1 MADEADEKDE
11 EIMDELRK
19 DSRQST
25 ADISRK
31 TGIPRMTVHERIK
44 RLTKSGIIEQFTIKP
59 NYAKLGKPVTAFIL
73 VAYAPG
79 HKMAQETVAAK
90 IAKIPGV
97 HEVHIIAGE
106 WDMLL
111 KARASSIEDM
121 GNLVVRKIRDLDGVS
136 KTYTMSVFST
146 ISEQV

>member
-1 MADEADEKDE
+1 MSGETDEKDE
-11 EIMDELRK
+11 EILEQLAK

-44 RLTKSGIIEQFTIKP
+44 KLTKGGVIKQFTIKP
-59 NYAKLGKPVTAFIL
+59 DYSKLSKPVTAFIL

-90 IAKIPGV
+90 IAKLPGV
-97 HEVHIIAGE
+97 YDVYIMAGE

-121 GNLVVRKIRDLDGVS
+121 GNLVVRKIRDLEGVS
-136 KTYTMSVFST
+136 KTYTMPVFLT
-146 ISEQV
+146 VSEQA

>member
-1 MADEADEKDE
+1 MHGETDEKDE
-11 EIMDELRK
+11 EILEQLAK

-44 RLTKSGIIEQFTIKP
+44 KLTKSGVIQQFTIKP
-59 NYAKLGKPVTAFIL
+59 NYAKLNKPVTAFIL

-90 IAKIPGV
+90 IAKLPGV
-97 HEVHIIAGE
+97 HEVHIMAGE

-121 GNLVVRKIRDLDGVS
+121 GNLVVRKIRDLEGVS
-136 KTYTMSVFST
+136 KTYTMPVFLT
-146 ISEQV
+146 VSEQV

>member
-1 MADEADEKDE
+1 MADETDDKDG
-11 EIMDELRK
+11 EILEQLAK

-44 RLTKSGIIEQFTIKP
+44 KLTKQGIIEQFTIKP
-59 NYAKLGKPVTAFIL
+59 NYSKLGKPVTAFIL

-111 KARASSIEDM
+111 KARASSIEEM
-121 GNLVVRKIRDLDGVS
+121 GTLVVRKIREVEGVN
-136 KTYTMSVFST
+136 KTFTMPVFLT
-146 ISEQV
+146 VSEQV